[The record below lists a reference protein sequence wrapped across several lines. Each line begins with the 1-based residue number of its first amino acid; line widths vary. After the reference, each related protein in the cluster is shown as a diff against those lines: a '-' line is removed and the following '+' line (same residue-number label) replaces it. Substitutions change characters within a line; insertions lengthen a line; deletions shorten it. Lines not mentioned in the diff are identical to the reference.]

1 MSDNEELKPQMLYTV
16 NDAASML
23 TISRAHLY
31 QLMSRNEIKYLKI
44 GRSTRFTQKQ
54 LTDCVAKTNK
64 RADTRHKRYT
74 FIVK

>member
-31 QLMSRNEIKYLKI
+31 QLMSRNEIKYLEI

-54 LTDCVAKTNK
+54 ITDLVSKTNK